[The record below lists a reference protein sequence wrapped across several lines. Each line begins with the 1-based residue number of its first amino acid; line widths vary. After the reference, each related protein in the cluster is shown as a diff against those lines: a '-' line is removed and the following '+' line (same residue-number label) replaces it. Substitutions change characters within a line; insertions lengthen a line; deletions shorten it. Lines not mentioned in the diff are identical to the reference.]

1 MKVIEN
7 IYLSVIALL
16 LCWGKISFKEATMKR
31 WIRLKIFLWVMLGW
45 LGWMV
50 SPSMGQQPLVQ
61 VLNNGEINWGDQ
73 VIRATGNGAPNPDA
87 PNIAAARI
95 GAERAAKADALRNL
109 LEIVKGVRIDS
120 QTLVVNAMTQSD
132 IIRTQVQGIV
142 QGARV
147 INTRYLSD
155 GGVEVTLE
163 VGMASSLAP
172 AVIPPQAFGTQ
183 SVPRAGSPVFT
194 GVIFDGRGLDIR
206 PAMSP
211 KVLDEEGREVYGS
224 AFVSQEWA
232 TKYGILGYVK
242 DLEGAK
248 KNDRV
253 AANPLVVKAIKVSGT
268 GNSDLVISNA
278 DAQGLRDMT
287 KNLSFLEQCRVLVV
301 VD

>member
-1 MKVIEN
+1 MD
-7 IYLSVIALL
+7 
-16 LCWGKISFKEATMKR
+16 KIMD
-31 WIRLKIFLWVMLGW
+31 LKIFLLTAAFVLGAA
-45 LGWMV
+45 L
-50 SPSMGQQPLVQ
+50 SPALSQQPLVQ
-61 VLNNGEINWGDQ
+61 ALGNGEINWGEQ
-73 VIRATGNGAPNPDA
+73 LIRVTGSGAPNPDA
-87 PNIAAARI
+87 PNIAVARI

-132 IIRTQVQGIV
+132 TIRTQVQGVV

-147 INTRYLSD
+147 VNTKYLSD
-155 GGVEVTLE
+155 GGVEVMVE
-163 VGMASSLAP
+163 VGMASSLTQV
-172 AVIPPQAFGTQ
+172 VIPPQSFATQ
-183 SVPRAGSPVFT
+183 SVPKAGTPVYS
-194 GVIFDGRGLDIR
+194 GVIFDCRGLDIR

-232 TKYGILGYVK
+232 TKYGILGYMK
-242 DLEGAK
+242 DLDGAK

-253 AANPLVVKAIKVSGT
+253 AANPLVVKGLKVSGT
-268 GNSDLVISNA
+268 GGSDLVIGNS